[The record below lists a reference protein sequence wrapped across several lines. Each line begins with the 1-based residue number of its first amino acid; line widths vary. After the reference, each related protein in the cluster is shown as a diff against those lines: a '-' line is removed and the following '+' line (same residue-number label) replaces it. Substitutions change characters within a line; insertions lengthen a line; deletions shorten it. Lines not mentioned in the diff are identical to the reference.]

1 METSD
6 RSRLKFIMPSICG
19 AVAAIGGL
27 GSGLIWF
34 LMGPLPL
41 GAWAEIKTPM
51 GPIDAILFMTLGCAL
66 VAMPRLR
73 VEARRAV
80 AAWVGGGVALFSAL
94 CILAAVFQ
102 WRIDLKLWPRD
113 LFSDANGGPPAG
125 AITPMG
131 AANFCLVGLGLAL
144 MYSNSR
150 RRAHVG
156 QSAAVIGLLLPAA
169 ALTSHLYQWMVGI
182 LYAGTGLY
190 QIGPLRPISF
200 DAALDFLILI
210 TGILCLRPRLGFAG
224 ILTASNIGGVMAR
237 RLLLTAIVLPPLLCF
252 FCIAVSWSLMLGVG
266 SGAGLLVTLT
276 GLTIAATAIF
286 SAGRV
291 EKIARSL
298 EERGIELEIARREA
312 ESANRI
318 KSEFLAN
325 MSHELRTPMNAV
337 IGFSEIMR
345 DARFGPIADCYREYA
360 TDIYDSGVHLL
371 SVINQ
376 ILDLAKIEARQLS
389 LNEDLVSLPE
399 IAQVSVTLV
408 KERARLGGLTLAL
421 DIPDGDWMVR
431 ADETRLKQILLN
443 LLSNAVKFT
452 GKGGTVALSFGMT
465 PERDLEISIAD
476 TGIGMDEQQL
486 LLALM
491 PFRQVDSSISR
502 QQEGSGLGLPLAKA
516 LCEQHGGGLS
526 LESQPG
532 VGTIARVRLPGWRVV
547 EGSERP
553 VATRLA
559 VS

>member
-1 METSD
+1 
-6 RSRLKFIMPSICG
+6 
-19 AVAAIGGL
+19 
-27 GSGLIWF
+27 
-34 LMGPLPL
+34 
-41 GAWAEIKTPM
+41 
-51 GPIDAILFMTLGCAL
+51 
-66 VAMPRLR
+66 
-73 VEARRAV
+73 
-80 AAWVGGGVALFSAL
+80 
-94 CILAAVFQ
+94 
-102 WRIDLKLWPRD
+102 
-113 LFSDANGGPPAG
+113 
-125 AITPMG
+125 
-131 AANFCLVGLGLAL
+131 
-144 MYSNSR
+144 
-150 RRAHVG
+150 
-156 QSAAVIGLLLPAA
+156 
-169 ALTSHLYQWMVGI
+169 
-182 LYAGTGLY
+182 
-190 QIGPLRPISF
+190 
-200 DAALDFLILI
+200 
-210 TGILCLRPRLGFAG
+210 
-224 ILTASNIGGVMAR
+224 
-237 RLLLTAIVLPPLLCF
+237 
-252 FCIAVSWSLMLGVG
+252 MLGVG